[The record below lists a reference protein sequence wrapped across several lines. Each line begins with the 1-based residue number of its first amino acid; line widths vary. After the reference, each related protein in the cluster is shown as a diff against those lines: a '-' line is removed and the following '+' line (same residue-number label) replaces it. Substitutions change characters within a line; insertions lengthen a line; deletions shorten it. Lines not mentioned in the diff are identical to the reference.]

1 MKRYSVLI
9 IAGCAVLATACGN
22 KEEKKTIGDHYVLSD
37 SMQRMILIDSVRAG
51 NISDEVSLSGEVSFN
66 GNTVVKVFPRSSGQI
81 VEAPVSLG
89 DHVKKG
95 QMLAVIRSADIA
107 GNYSDLTSANA
118 DLAIAKRQMDNAQSL
133 YNNGLSSE
141 REYTEARQN
150 YAKALAA
157 KNKVQSLI
165 SINGGQNS
173 SAAGQYILT
182 APIDGYIVEKK
193 ITAGSFL
200 RSDAADN
207 LFTISDLKNVWVE
220 ANVYESDIQKVKE
233 GYPVAIKVLA
243 YKDRVFNGR
252 IDKLSQV
259 LDPQSKA
266 LRARISIDN
275 TEMLLKPDMF
285 AKVTVSSVVGDTAVY
300 VPSEALIDNEGRT
313 YVVVYNGKDDLKI
326 AQVKVLK
333 TTENKTFVYTGVTPG
348 QRVVTK
354 FQNLIFTELLSR

>member
-1 MKRYSVLI
+1 MKLYSVLI
-9 IAGCAVLATACGN
+9 IAGCTILAAACGK
-22 KEEKKTIGDHYVLSD
+22 KEEKKVESTGYVLSD
-37 SMQRMILIDSVRAG
+37 SMQRMIVIDSVRDG
-51 NISDEVSLSGEVSFN
+51 NISDEVSLSGEVNFN
-66 GNTVVKVFPRSSGQI
+66 ENTVVKVFPRSSGQ
-81 VEAPVSLG
+81 VREAPVSLG
-89 DHVKKG
+89 DHVNQG
-95 QMLAVIRSADIA
+95 QVLAVIRSADIA
-107 GNYSDLTSANA
+107 GNYSDLSSANA

-133 YNNGLSSE
+133 YKNGMSSE
-141 REYTEARQN
+141 REYTEAKQN
-150 YAKALAA
+150 YEKALAA

-165 SINGGQNS
+165 SINGGSSS
-173 SAAGQYILT
+173 SAAGQYVLT

-200 RSDAADN
+200 RSDASDN

-233 GYPVAIKVLA
+233 GFPVTVKVLA

-275 TEMLLKPDMF
+275 KEMLLKPDMF
-285 AKVTVSSVVGDTAVY
+285 AKVTVSSVVGDAAVY
-300 VPSEALIDNEGRT
+300 VPSDALIDNEGRT
-313 YVVVYNGKDDLKI
+313 YVVVYNGNNDLKI

-333 TTENKTFVYTGVTPG
+333 TTDNKTFVYAGVTPG
-348 QRVVTK
+348 QRVITK